1 MNLGQHKVII
11 NTFIFFLFGY
21 FPLVWVFRN
30 RRINDRINN
39 IHKRTLRIL
48 YRDHNNTLSKCP
60 VEMGPGG
67 FPGQLFLL
75 QVPPLFQIMPPGSIN
90 EKILNPGVIK
100 KLCTWWFLEKLV
112 IPTETEYFHHGHR
125 SWE

>member
-1 MNLGQHKVII
+1 MNLGQHKVKI

-39 IHKRTLRIL
+39 IYKRTLRIL
-48 YRDHNNTLSKCP
+48 YRGHNNTLSKSP
-60 VEMGPGG
+60 IEMCPGG
-67 FPGQLFLL
+67 YPARLFLL

-90 EKILNPGVIK
+90 EKNSQPRCHKETLY
-100 KLCTWWFLEKLV
+100 LV
-112 IPTETEYFHHGHR
+112 IFGKIGDPH
-125 SWE
+125 

>member
-100 KLCTWWFLEKLV
+100 KLCTW
-112 IPTETEYFHHGHR
+112 
-125 SWE
+125 